1 MKKKFLLSTVT
12 ELWTTVKLFLGF
24 GFVSPFSIIAIWGAW
39 QVELP
44 EYKGEFVLGVG
55 SGLGD
60 AVRRSDRPI
69 GRHKCCRASAWIW
82 TTGRTKVDRHDPR
95 VFSCLGFKFRCW
107 WESYKALT
115 VDSSPPT
122 IRVVPSRPHVHV
134 GASESVVAVV
144 VVLVVSSGQQGP
156 VGCVGVMS
164 KPNLACR
171 KEI

>member
-1 MKKKFLLSTVT
+1 M
-12 ELWTTVKLFLGF
+12 
-24 GFVSPFSIIAIWGAW
+24 
-39 QVELP
+39 
-44 EYKGEFVLGVG
+44 
-55 SGLGD
+55 
-60 AVRRSDRPI
+60 R
-69 GRHKCCRASAWIW
+69 
-82 TTGRTKVDRHDPR
+82 
-95 VFSCLGFKFRCW
+95 
-107 WESYKALT
+107 YKALT

-134 GASESVVAVV
+134 GASVVVVVV